1 MIAKPL
7 IAALSLNKS
16 VNFDDVLIGF
26 FFCIGGGGI
35 GGRLPPLLSFK
46 PLPPDGFCPPGCPLP
61 RDVLRLPVPC
71 DGFFSTD
78 KIER

>member
-7 IAALSLNKS
+7 TAALSLNKS
-16 VNFDDVLIGF
+16 MNFDVVLTGS
-26 FFCIGGGGI
+26 FFCIGGCGI
-35 GGRLPPLLSFK
+35 GGRLFPLLPFE
-46 PLPPDGFCPPGCPLP
+46 PLPPIGFCPPGCPLAL
-61 RDVLRLPVPC
+61 DVLRLPVPC